1 MLNLINSIVARAKAD
16 RQRIVLP
23 EGTEERTL
31 KAANQTLTDEVADLI
46 LLGNPDEI
54 HEAATK
60 WGLGN
65 IGKATIIDPENH
77 SKQEE
82 YAQLLCELR
91 KKKGMTIEEARKLVL
106 NPLYLGCLII
116 KNGDADGQLAG
127 ARNTTGD
134 VLRPALQ
141 IIKTIPGITTVS
153 GAMLLLT
160 HAPEYGKNGIL
171 VMGDVAVTPVPDAA
185 QLAQIAI
192 CTAGTAKAVAGIE
205 EPKVALLSFSTKGSA
220 KHEVVDKVVEAL
232 KIAKEMAPTLA
243 IDGELQADA
252 ALVPEVGA
260 SKAPGSAIA
269 GAANVLIVPSLEVG
283 NISYKLVQRL
293 GHADAVGP
301 ILQGI
306 ARPVN
311 DLSRGCSIEDVYRMI
326 AITAN
331 QAIAA
336 KKNK

>member
-1 MLNLINSIVARAKAD
+1 MLNLINSIVARAKAN

-31 KAANQTLTDEVADLI
+31 KAANQILTDEVADLI
-46 LLGNPDEI
+46 LLGNPNEI
-54 HEAATK
+54 HEAAVK

-65 IGKATIIDPENH
+65 ISKATIIDPENH
-77 SKQEE
+77 PKQEE

-116 KNGDADGQLAG
+116 KSGDADGQLAG

-141 IIKTIPGITTVS
+141 IIKTTPGITTVS

-160 HAPEYGKNGIL
+160 HAPEYGKNGVL

-185 QLAQIAI
+185 QLAQIAV
-192 CTAGTAKAVAGIE
+192 CTASTAKAVAGIE
-205 EPKVALLSFSTKGSA
+205 DPRVALLSFSTKGSA

-232 KIAKEMAPTLA
+232 KIAKELDPALA

-260 SKAPGSAIA
+260 SKAPGSSIA
-269 GAANVLIVPSLEVG
+269 GKANVLVVPSLEVG

-293 GHADAVGP
+293 GHADAIGP

-336 KKNK
+336 KENK

>member
-1 MLNLINSIVARAKAD
+1 MELIEQLIARAKNNK
-16 RQRIVLP
+16 QRIVLP

-31 KAANQTLTDEVADLI
+31 KAANQVLTDGVADLI
-46 LLGNPDEI
+46 LLGNPEEI
-54 HEAATK
+54 RSLAKE

-65 IGKATIIDPENH
+65 IEKATIIDPENH
-77 SKQEE
+77 PKKEE

-91 KKKGMTIEEARKLVL
+91 KKKGMTIEEARKLVVD
-106 NPLYLGCLII
+106 PLYLGCLII
-116 KNGDADGQLAG
+116 KAGDADGQLAG
-127 ARNTTGD
+127 ARNTTGN

-141 IIKTIPGITTVS
+141 IIKTAPGITCVS

-160 HAPEYGKNGIL
+160 HAPECGDNGVL
-171 VMGDVAVTPVPDAA
+171 VMGDVAVTPVPDAN
-185 QLAQIAI
+185 QLAQIAV
-192 CTAGTAKAVAGIE
+192 CTAGTAACVAGLN
-205 EPKVALLSFSTKGSA
+205 PRVAMLSFSTKGSA
-220 KHEVVDKVVEAL
+220 KHEVVDKVVEAT
-232 KIAKEMAPTLA
+232 IAKQMAPNLQ

-252 ALVPEVGA
+252 ALVPSVGA
-260 SKAPGSAIA
+260 SKAPGSEVA
-269 GAANVLIVPSLEVG
+269 GRANVLVVPSLEVG

-293 GHADAVGP
+293 GHATAVGP

-311 DLSRGCSIEDVYRMI
+311 DLSRGCSVDDVYKMI

-336 KKNK
+336 KETEK